1 MTKITNRL
9 RQRVM
14 LKAHQMYRDR
24 RAYVDKN
31 AARGEE
37 PPVPALTFA
46 QALRIVW
53 RNLKDALR
61 KRAFQRAA
69 SGENWVRTE
78 AAYVAAQGPRRNH
91 HGGLE
96 RMTA

>member
-1 MTKITNRL
+1 MSKITNRL

-14 LKAHQMYRDR
+14 LKAHQMFRNR
-24 RAYVDKN
+24 RAYVAKCE
-31 AARGEE
+31 ACGEIPSV
-37 PPVPALTFA
+37 PPLTFS

-53 RNLKDALR
+53 CNLKDALR

-69 SGENWVRTE
+69 FGESWVRAE
-78 AAYVAAQGPRRNH
+78 AAHTAARGPRRVH
-91 HGGLE
+91 HGGFE